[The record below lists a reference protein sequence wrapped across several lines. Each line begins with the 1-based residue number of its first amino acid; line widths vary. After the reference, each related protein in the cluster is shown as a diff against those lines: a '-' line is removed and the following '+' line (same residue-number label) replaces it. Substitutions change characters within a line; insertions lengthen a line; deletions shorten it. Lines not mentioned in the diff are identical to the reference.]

1 MKQRCQLSI
10 VVVVSLL
17 VHANGIYSQIRIMP
31 LGNSITQGVAGSS
44 DDTGYRRALY
54 LSLTAAGHTINF
66 VGSQTTGIPTD
77 FDRNHEG
84 HSGWRADQIRD
95 NVSTWLTTNPAD
107 IILLHIG
114 TNDISQ
120 GNTNVSTVSEVNE
133 ILNRIDARST
143 ATVVF
148 LARIINRADG
158 YSAATTDYN
167 ARLQAL
173 ADTRIASGDLIIVVD
188 QEAALTYPADLADA
202 VHPND
207 AGYLKM
213 AHCWFT
219 TLSEYLHPVPTVT
232 SIVPAAKAV
241 GDALFSLTVNGTNF
255 MNGVSTV
262 NLNSSPRATSF
273 VNSTQLTA
281 TVLAVDLLTAG
292 SRSITVVN
300 APPGGGTSSVQTLT
314 VDKATTTTA
323 LNGSPNPS
331 NSGQSVLFTAIVTP
345 SVATGSVAFFGGA
358 VSLGTGL
365 ITAGSATLSTMAIP
379 PGVHMIRATYGGDD
393 NYLTSEITVS
403 QTVNPVIAA
412 SAGGNGSIDP
422 SGSVPVTLDGNQT
435 FNIVPNEGYHIVDV
449 LVDGLS
455 QGAISSYTFTGV
467 VGNHTIEASFAS
479 NAYAITVSTGANGS
493 IVPIGPTV
501 LVNHGDSQQFMMT
514 PVAGYH
520 VATLTIDGVRVNPA
534 STHTF
539 SGVTSSHTIT
549 ATFALD
555 SYAITGPADYNLD
568 IDGNSATDMKLAIMA
583 KPAEDATISAIAYVT
598 PPASAPTLP
607 PNALPLY
614 LDVTSSLPDYAFV
627 STVRLD
633 LDGIAGFGPA
643 SVFACYNQVT
653 STWVPVEGAY
663 LAADPLFASHPS
675 FTFPAVHF
683 GAFAFFIPAETPTH
697 LYVSTSATVATPGT
711 IYPNDSWRPPGP
723 QYGGTDD
730 WSWSGSQVAS
740 VYLVPEAGS
749 HFGSADITL
758 EWDVAMTA
766 FLAVDFGA
774 AGSPNGLYGSG
785 HAYSSTTS
793 VTAPYGSGRIRI
805 ECTRQDNGNFSTV
818 VGDYIARVDFA
829 LLRPGHSPIA
839 VIGATFAVLENGNP
853 PTTTFMV
860 PMQAEVKTYLGDVAK
875 LGDLTSGDGKVDFED
890 LVAWSYSYWS
900 GVPGYEPGM
909 QHYKIKYDI
918 GPTQNGLLSSL
929 PVVDGK
935 IDFEDLVI
943 FSMAYGEYNAFHLP
957 KAAVTEN
964 QGMTIATGTPFVSN
978 GETRVPIMISGD
990 VRDVRA
996 MSIVASGNFGRFIGA
1011 EKGALLRGYTTPV
1024 IVMSKGSNGSVNV
1037 DLAVAGLQAA
1047 ALAREGEVV
1056 VLHFAGT
1063 ASVGVTRAEARSSA
1077 NAPLAIDMRT
1087 PESETPM
1094 AFGLEQNYPNPFN
1107 PSTTIRYALPNR
1119 SFVSLCVFSC
1129 LGERVVELVN
1139 GEVGAGYHIVRLDAA
1154 KLASGVYFYRLQAGG
1169 FVQTRTLLLLK

>member
-1 MKQRCQLSI
+1 MKRT
-10 VVVVSLL
+10 SLL
-17 VHANGIYSQIRIMP
+17 LVATLIALGGAYAQIRIMP

-54 LSLTAAGHTINF
+54 LSLTSAGHTINF

-95 NVSTWLTTNPAD
+95 NVSGWLTTNPAD

-120 GNTNVSTVSEVNE
+120 GNTNISTVSEVNE

-188 QEAALTYPADLADA
+188 QEAALTYPADLVDA

-213 AHCWFT
+213 AQCWFT

-232 SIVPAAKAV
+232 SIVPAAKVV
-241 GDALFSLTVNGTNF
+241 GDAQFSLTVNGTNF

-262 NLNSSPRATSF
+262 YLNSSPRGTLF

-281 TVLAVDLLTAG
+281 TVPAADLLTAG
-292 SRSITVVN
+292 VRSITVVN
-300 APPGGGTSSVQTLT
+300 ASPGGGTSYVQILA

-323 LNGSPNPS
+323 LIGSPNPS
-331 NSGQSVLFTAIVTP
+331 NSGDSVLFTAMVTP
-345 SVATGSVAFFGGA
+345 SVATGSVEFFGGA

-365 ITAGSATLSTMAIP
+365 ISAGSATLSTTAIP
-379 PGVHMIRATYGGDD
+379 PGVNTIRATYGGDD
-393 NYLTSEITVS
+393 NHVTSETTLS
-403 QTVNPVIAA
+403 QTVNPVITA
-412 SAGGNGSIDP
+412 SGGANGSIDP

-449 LVDGLS
+449 LVDGMS

-467 VGNHTIEASFAS
+467 AGNHTIEASFAG
-479 NAYAITVSTGANGS
+479 NAYTITVATGANGS
-493 IVPIGPTV
+493 IVPVGPTV

-514 PVAGYH
+514 PAAGCH
-520 VATLTIDGVRVNPA
+520 VATLTIDGVRVNPV

-539 SGVTSSHTIT
+539 SGVTSNHTIT

-555 SYAITGPADYNLD
+555 SYAITGPAEYNLD
-568 IDGNSATDMKLAIMA
+568 IDGNSATDMKLAIVA
-583 KPAEDATISAIAYVT
+583 KPAGEATISAIAYVT
-598 PPASAPTLP
+598 PPAGAPALP
-607 PNALPLY
+607 PNALPIY
-614 LDVTSSLPDYAFV
+614 LDVTSTLPDYAFV

-633 LDGIAGFGPA
+633 LDGIAGVGPA

-653 STWVPVEGAY
+653 STWVPVDGAY

-675 FTFPAVHF
+675 FTFQAVHF
-683 GAFAFFIPAETPTH
+683 GAFAFFVPAETPTH

-711 IYPNDSWRPPGP
+711 IYPNNSWRPAGP

-749 HFGSADITL
+749 HFGSADVTL

-774 AGSPNGLYGSG
+774 AGSPNGLFGSG

-805 ECTRQDNGNFSTV
+805 EGTRQDNGNFSTA

-829 LLRPGHSPIA
+829 LLRPGHSPVA

-853 PTTTFMV
+853 PMTTFMI
-860 PMQAEVKTYLGDVAK
+860 PMQAEVKAYLGDVAK
-875 LGDLTSGDGKVDFED
+875 PGDLNSGDGKVDFED
-890 LVAWSYSYWS
+890 LVAWSYSYWA
-900 GVPGYEPGM
+900 GVPGYEGSA
-909 QHYKIKYDI
+909 QYKVKYDF
-918 GPTQNGLLSSL
+918 GPTSDGYILSL
-929 PVVDGK
+929 PQGDGQ
-935 IDFEDLVI
+935 IEFEDLLI
-943 FSMAYGEYNAFHLP
+943 FSIGYSQTAGHYLP
-957 KAAVTEN
+957 KVNAAASEPLEISIGKPAT
-964 QGMTIATGTPFVSN
+964 TGTEVRIPVVL
-978 GETRVPIMISGD
+978 GGGVLD
-990 VRDVRA
+990 VRGLKLEIDVQ
-996 MSIVASGNFGRFIGA
+996 FGSLLGI
-1011 EKGALLRGYTTPV
+1011 EKGDLLRGYETPTLFMHRV
-1024 IVMSKGSNGSVNV
+1024 QGRSVYL
-1037 DLAVAGLQAA
+1037 DLAVMGLDASA
-1047 ALAREGEVV
+1047 IDRPGEVA
-1056 VLHFAGT
+1056 VLRFAGNPLVKLV
-1063 ASVGVTRAEARSSA
+1063 ACEARSSGNCLLELKKGEDA
-1077 NAPLAIDMRT
+1077 DDNEPT
-1087 PESETPM
+1087 
-1094 AFGLEQNYPNPFN
+1094 AFALLQNYPNPFN
-1107 PSTTIRYALPNR
+1107 PTTTIQYALPRR
-1119 SFVSLCVFSC
+1119 SHVTLTVFNTLGQKVAQPVS
-1129 LGERVVELVN
+1129 GDID
-1139 GEVGAGYHIVRLDAA
+1139 AGYHEVQFDAA
-1154 KLASGVYFYRLQAGG
+1154 TLASGVYFYRIQAGD
-1169 FVQTRTLLLLK
+1169 FADTKRLLIVR